1 MVLQLEYCTDVI
13 IDLHPEFDILLLFG
27 HSCRHYRVREYGLNV
42 KRMCSGYGGLSHL
55 EMHPTKI
62 KQDYG
67 YLTPHP
73 CIIKPGQVQYLVFQD
88 NGDSPSWVA
97 LEEREPKRHSQLDE
111 PTNYAKTKAC

>member
-55 EMHPTKI
+55 EMNPTKI
-62 KQDYG
+62 KQESG
-67 YLTPHP
+67 YLGPCPH
-73 CIIKPGQVQYLVFQD
+73 IVESGQVQHMIFQD
-88 NGDSPSWVA
+88 NNNGPFWGVP
-97 LEEREPKRHSQLDE
+97 E
-111 PTNYAKTKAC
+111 

>member
-1 MVLQLEYCTDVI
+1 MVLQVENCTDVI
-13 IDLHPEFDILLLFG
+13 NALHPKFYILFLFN
-27 HSCRHYRVREYGLNV
+27 HSCGHDRGREGGLNIN
-42 KRMCSGYGGLSHL
+42 RMGSGYGGFSYP